1 MMDVRIYVTYAAV
14 LRIDLVA
21 SGSHVEID
29 DGTTIADFLT
39 RCSVKDTHQRTI
51 IPIVNGESR
60 KLDYALQ
67 DGDRLNLLLP
77 VGGG

>member
-1 MMDVRIYVTYAAV
+1 VKIHVTYAAV
-14 LRIDLVA
+14 LKIDDVV
-21 SGSHVEID
+21 SDSHVEID

-39 RCSVKDTHQRTI
+39 RCRVQQMHQRTI
-51 IPIVNGESR
+51 IPIVNGASR
-60 KLDYALQ
+60 RLDYTLR

>member
-1 MMDVRIYVTYAAV
+1 MIAVKIHVTYAAV
-14 LRIDLVA
+14 LKIDQVA

-39 RCSVKDTHQRTI
+39 RCSVQEAHQRYI

-60 KLDYALQ
+60 RLDYTLQ
-67 DGDRLNLLLP
+67 NGDRLNLLLP